1 MERSCESVPFSV
13 GNEPRRAVSLW
24 LRHGFTAAA
33 VCWFGLIVGAPFL
46 ASRPHASTPESLLIL
61 AVYGIGSL
69 VCHQLPERS
78 YHLWTAQLPVCA
90 RCTGIYLGA
99 VVGILGW
106 TCAGV
111 FDRSQGT
118 GGAEAQ
124 SPSVNASTI
133 RFGPARSRGLLRVGL
148 LRPARVLLGVAA
160 APTALTLA
168 YEWSTGNM
176 PSNGIRAA
184 AGIPIGLVVA
194 WLVVAA
200 ADNQVN

>member
-24 LRHGFTAAA
+24 LRDGFAAAA
-33 VCWFGLIVGAPFL
+33 VCWFGLVVAAPFF

-61 AVYGIGSL
+61 AVYGVGSL

-106 TCAGV
+106 TCAGA
-111 FDRSQGT
+111 FERPQRGR
-118 GGAEAQ
+118 GAVAERQHEHPPIQHRA
-124 SPSVNASTI
+124 
-133 RFGPARSRGLLRVGL
+133 ARAFLRVGS
-148 LRPARVLLGVAA
+148 LRHARALLGLAS

-176 PSNGIRAA
+176 PSNAIRAA